1 MKLYHIQDPDRPM
14 YVVAA
19 NWQDA
24 LSRWK
29 SHIREEND
37 GEEGDEPSGI
47 TIIAEEDDLII

>member
-1 MKLYHIQDPDRPM
+1 M